1 MQSKYAGREATLSI
15 VGKINIFS
23 LFLLQFQILA
33 VTFGAGE
40 KTMRISKF
48 PRRSAIFSFS
58 LSNLT
63 LDRKHSHRVFLF
75 DHSSTKNSKYIIGYI
90 YSLATANLLQ
100 QSKQKWEVVCSQWD
114 FRIFGSRYLRIF
126 AVAPFTVRHWYL
138 HVCFKSQTPISNFD
152 YCGIETYGYTEKLSY
167 A

>member
-90 YSLATANLLQ
+90 CQTARSMERSVFFFLK
-100 QSKQKWEVVCSQWD
+100 SHIS
-114 FRIFGSRYLRIF
+114 
-126 AVAPFTVRHWYL
+126 APGAQN
-138 HVCFKSQTPISNFD
+138 SPILFS
-152 YCGIETYGYTEKLSY
+152 
-167 A
+167 

>member
-90 YSLATANLLQ
+90 YSLATANLL
-100 QSKQKWEVVCSQWD
+100 
-114 FRIFGSRYLRIF
+114 
-126 AVAPFTVRHWYL
+126 
-138 HVCFKSQTPISNFD
+138 
-152 YCGIETYGYTEKLSY
+152 
-167 A
+167 